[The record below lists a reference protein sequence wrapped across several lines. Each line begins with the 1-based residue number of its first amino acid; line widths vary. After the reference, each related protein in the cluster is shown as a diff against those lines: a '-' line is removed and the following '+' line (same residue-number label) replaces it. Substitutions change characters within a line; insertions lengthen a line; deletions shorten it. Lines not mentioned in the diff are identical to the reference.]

1 MNAVPDDLNPDDD
14 TPTPAGDGWSEDM
27 ELAPVHPGDR
37 EPADSDDEREGER
50 LQKVLAR
57 AGVGSRRVCEDMI
70 EAGRIS
76 VNGRQVAVQG
86 MRVDP
91 ATDKIAVDGVRIEI
105 RDDRV
110 TYAMNKPVGVI
121 TAMSD
126 DRNRPTVGDMVGDLA
141 KGLVH
146 VGRLDQDTEGLLL
159 LTTDGELAHRLA
171 HPSYEVRKTYLAQV
185 SGSVPRDLH
194 RRLRAG
200 VQLEDGPVEGRLVPG
215 GGHPRRPVG
224 GRGGAARGAQ
234 AHRPSPARGGR
245 AARLPPDPD
254 GDRPHRAAADAVGL
268 HPEAVQGR
276 ARHAPGAR
284 RPLRRPG
291 VRRDAARPVAR
302 RI

>member
-1 MNAVPDDLNPDDD
+1 MNTATPDDE
-14 TPTPAGDGWSEDM
+14 TTTAAGEGWSEDM
-27 ELAPVHPGDR
+27 ELAPAHPGDR
-37 EPADSDDEREGER
+37 EPEDAGDDRQGER

-57 AGVGSRRVCEDMI
+57 AGVGSRRVSEDMI

-76 VNGRQVAVQG
+76 VNGAVVRVQG

-91 ATDKIAVDGVRIEI
+91 STDKIAVDGVRIEI

-110 TYAMNKPVGVI
+110 TYAMNKPPGVI

-171 HPSYEVRKTYLAQV
+171 HPSYAVPKTYLAQV
-185 SGSVPRDLH
+185 SGSVPRDLA

-200 VQLEDGPVEGRLVPG
+200 VTLDDGPVKVDAFRVVDTHAGQSVVEVVLHEGRKHIV
-215 GGHPRRPVG
+215 RRLLAHVDLPVSRLTRTSVG
-224 GRGGAARGAQ
+224 PIELQRMRSGSIRKLTRAELGALQ
-234 AHRPSPARGGR
+234 E
-245 AARLPPDPD
+245 L
-254 GDRPHRAAADAVGL
+254 VGL
-268 HPEAVQGR
+268 
-276 ARHAPGAR
+276 
-284 RPLRRPG
+284 
-291 VRRDAARPVAR
+291 
-302 RI
+302 

>member
-1 MNAVPDDLNPDDD
+1 
-14 TPTPAGDGWSEDM
+14 
-27 ELAPVHPGDR
+27 
-37 EPADSDDEREGER
+37 
-50 LQKVLAR
+50 
-57 AGVGSRRVCEDMI
+57 MI

-76 VNGRQVAVQG
+76 VNGRPVAVQG

-91 ATDKIAVDGVRIEI
+91 SVDKIAVDGVRIEI

-110 TYAMNKPVGVI
+110 TYAMNKPPGVI

-171 HPSYEVRKTYLAQV
+171 HPSYEVKKTYLAQV

-200 VQLEDGPVEGRLVPG
+200 VELDDGPVAVDSFRVVDTHAGQSVVEVVLHEGRKHIV
-215 GGHPRRPVG
+215 RRLL
-224 GRGGAARGAQ
+224 AAR
-234 AHRPSPARGGR
+234 R
-245 AARLPPDPD
+245 AAGL
-254 GDRPHRAAADAVGL
+254 AADA
-268 HPEAVQGR
+268 HRRRPDR
-276 ARHAPGAR
+276 AAGHALGHDPQAQPRGARQPPGAR
-284 RPLRRPG
+284 RPLKALPAGPTR
-291 VRRDAARPVAR
+291 AAAERGGEL
-302 RI
+302 

>member
-1 MNAVPDDLNPDDD
+1 MNIATPDDE
-14 TPTPAGDGWSEDM
+14 TTTAAGEGWSEDM

-37 EPADSDDEREGER
+37 EPDTADDERQGER

-76 VNGRQVAVQG
+76 VNGAVVQVQG

-91 ATDKIAVDGVRIEI
+91 HRDKIAVDGVRIEL

-110 TYAMNKPVGVI
+110 TYALNKPAGVI

-126 DRNRPTVGDMVGDLA
+126 DRNRPTIGDMVGDLA
-141 KGLVH
+141 PGLVH

-159 LTTDGELAHRLA
+159 VTNDGELAHRLA

-185 SGSVPRDLH
+185 SGSIPRDLA

-200 VQLEDGPVEGRLVPG
+200 VELEDGPVKVDSFRVVDTHAGQSVVEVVLHEGRKHIV
-215 GGHPRRPVG
+215 RRLLAHVGLPVSRLTRTAVG
-224 GRGGAARGAQ
+224 PVKLERMRSGSIRRLTRAEVGA
-234 AHRPSPARGGR
+234 
-245 AARLPPDPD
+245 LEE
-254 GDRPHRAAADAVGL
+254 AVGL
-268 HPEAVQGR
+268 
-276 ARHAPGAR
+276 
-284 RPLRRPG
+284 
-291 VRRDAARPVAR
+291 
-302 RI
+302 